1 MKKRGLIITLSV
13 VLAVVIAL
21 FAGVTVYK
29 RLNTQKGEKDIKV
42 TVTFLDESQ
51 KVYEINTDAEY
62 LADALLE
69 EKVIDSKSKDGMYT
83 VIAGE
88 EADYNADGRWWSLT
102 KDGKMT
108 DTGLNDTPIKD
119 GDSFEITNTK
129 A

>member
-13 VLAVVIAL
+13 VLAVIIAL
-21 FAGVTVYK
+21 FAGIVIYNK
-29 RLNTQKGEKDIKV
+29 MQTQKGDKDIKV
-42 TVTFLDESQ
+42 TVTFLDETQ
-51 KVYEINTDAEY
+51 KVYEIDTDAEF

-69 EKVIDSKSKDGMYT
+69 EKIIDAKSKNGKYT

-88 EADYNADGRWWSLT
+88 RADYTADGRWWALS

-108 DTGLNDTPIKD
+108 STGLNDTPIND